1 MQSCD
6 FIHQANTQTVYILK
20 VTLTKPVQLS
30 TILSWI
36 KSFLFTL
43 CLLYLSY
50 TSTSTTTLGVPL
62 YNVTH
67 SKVESCKAWWNK
79 HKHIFGLCLK
89 PSSSSSEPNQVHVTA
104 LIAYKYNICAW
115 FKGKKNVSNC
125 NQTLFPQVSLKKGSW
140 NKKTLI
146 DYRGFVRWLC
156 TSTSLACESWWAH

>member
-79 HKHIFGLCLK
+79 HKRIFGLCLK

-104 LIAYKYNICAW
+104 LIAYKYNIYVLDL
-115 FKGKKNVSNC
+115 KVKKTY
-125 NQTLFPQVSLKKGSW
+125 QIAIKPYSLK
-140 NKKTLI
+140 
-146 DYRGFVRWLC
+146 Y
-156 TSTSLACESWWAH
+156 H